1 MNCDHF
7 IGFTLD
13 TRHEEFIQ
21 YYVSDNV
28 EDVNAISYKF
38 DYCPLNVVK
47 KLIGRKIN
55 IMKSYSFEVAHGY
68 QILFGCVTADTKE
81 EAEKKI
87 LNEDWDDIIDEYDSE
102 TLTEGY
108 EIVDIW

>member
-21 YYVSDNV
+21 YNVSDNV

-38 DYCPLNVVK
+38 DYCPECGE

-55 IMKSYSFEVAHGY
+55 IMKNYSF
-68 QILFGCVTADTKE
+68 
-81 EAEKKI
+81 
-87 LNEDWDDIIDEYDSE
+87 
-102 TLTEGY
+102 
-108 EIVDIW
+108 

>member
-28 EDVNAISYKF
+28 EDVNLIIA
-38 DYCPLNVVK
+38 LNVVK

-81 EAEKKI
+81 EAKKKI

>member
-13 TRHEEFIQ
+13 TRHEEFRQ

-28 EDVNAISYKF
+28 EDVNLIIA
-38 DYCPLNVVK
+38 LNVVK

-81 EAEKKI
+81 EAKKKI

>member
-38 DYCPLNVVK
+38 DYYPECGEKIDWKENK
-47 KLIGRKIN
+47 HYEKL
-55 IMKSYSFEVAHGY
+55 
-68 QILFGCVTADTKE
+68 
-81 EAEKKI
+81 
-87 LNEDWDDIIDEYDSE
+87 
-102 TLTEGY
+102 
-108 EIVDIW
+108 

>member
-38 DYCPLNVVK
+38 DYCPEC
-47 KLIGRKIN
+47 G
-55 IMKSYSFEVAHGY
+55 
-68 QILFGCVTADTKE
+68 
-81 EAEKKI
+81 EK
-87 LNEDWDDIIDEYDSE
+87 N
-102 TLTEGY
+102 
-108 EIVDIW
+108 

>member
-28 EDVNAISYKF
+28 EDVNLIIA
-38 DYCPLNVVK
+38 LNVVK

-81 EAEKKI
+81 EAKKKI

-108 EIVDIW
+108 EIIDIW